1 MKNIKINTFAAIDLG
16 SNNCRLRIVEL
27 KKDKIR
33 NICNFS
39 NEIKLG
45 ENLSFSNEFT
55 DKKIQK
61 TIFIFEEIS
70 KKFKKHNVE
79 QYRCIATQ
87 ACREAINSETLI
99 KKVFIKTGIKIE
111 VITPEEEAKLCLL
124 SCLTHKNLSL
134 DYNFV
139 FDIGGG
145 STEIIYTKSL
155 KRTKD
160 FVSLSI
166 PLGVINLDKKIDLFS
181 ENKILEPFKK
191 ELHLFKDNNEINED
205 SIDMIGSCSTI
216 TTLCAIFQDLK
227 YYQKKSVD
235 EFIFNK
241 SDLYEVMELVNNMT
255 EQEKINNPMIGLS
268 RIKLFENGIKI
279 LKLIL
284 NIFKV
289 KSIFVSDR
297 GIKEGIIWNKI
308 NENNYL

>member
-1 MKNIKINTFAAIDLG
+1 MKNIKINTFAVIDLG

-27 KKDKIR
+27 KKNNIR

-39 NEIKLG
+39 DEIKLG

-55 DKKIQK
+55 DKQIQK
-61 TIFIFEEIS
+61 TLDTFKKIS
-70 KKFKKHNVE
+70 NKFKKYNVQ
-79 QYRCIATQ
+79 QYRCIATH
-87 ACREAINSETLI
+87 ACREAINSEVLI
-99 KKVFIKTGIKIE
+99 SQVFIKTGIKIE
-111 VITPEEEAKLCLL
+111 IITPEEEAKLCLL

-134 DYNFV
+134 DYNII

-145 STEIIYTKSL
+145 STEIIYTKSF
-155 KRTKD
+155 KRTND

-181 ENKILEPFKK
+181 ENKILESFKK
-191 ELHLFKDNNEINED
+191 KLYLFKYNNEINDD

-235 EFIFNK
+235 EYIFNK
-241 SDLYEVMELVNNMT
+241 LDFYEVMELVNNMT
-255 EQEKINNPMIGLS
+255 EQEKINNPMIGPS
-268 RIKLFENGIKI
+268 RIKLLENGIKI

-284 NIFKV
+284 NVFKV

-297 GIKEGIIWNKI
+297 GIKEGMIWNKI